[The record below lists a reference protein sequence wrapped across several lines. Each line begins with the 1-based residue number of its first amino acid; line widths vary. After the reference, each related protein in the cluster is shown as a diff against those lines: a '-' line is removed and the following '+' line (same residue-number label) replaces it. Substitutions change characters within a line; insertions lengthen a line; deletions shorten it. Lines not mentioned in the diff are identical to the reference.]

1 MYLGLLANLIS
12 IPVFVRSAARPP
24 MLPVIPH
31 RSLWNFGSSWLVS
44 GFVILLRGGRE
55 SRSGSVVVRPSISTL
70 HARSARWG
78 RFGRRSWPRG
88 N

>member
-12 IPVFVRSAARPP
+12 IPVFVRPARRPP
-24 MLPVIPH
+24 MLPVISH

-55 SRSGSVVVRPSISTL
+55 SGSGSIVRSSIPVHIS
-70 HARSARWG
+70 SARWS
-78 RFGRRSWPRG
+78 RLGRRSWPRG